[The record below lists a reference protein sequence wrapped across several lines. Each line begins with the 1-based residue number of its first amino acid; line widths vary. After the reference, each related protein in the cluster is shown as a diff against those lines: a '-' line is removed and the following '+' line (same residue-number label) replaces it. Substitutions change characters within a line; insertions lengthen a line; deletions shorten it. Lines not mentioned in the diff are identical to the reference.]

1 MTGMSVIDQICE
13 VLSKLPMDDAGRKQA
28 DELIAAAQSER
39 AEIVDA
45 LGRMHEAACHLANTG
60 SRNLLLFDLPSVE
73 AILKR
78 HELTPLP

>member
-1 MTGMSVIDQICE
+1 MTGMNALDQICE
-13 VLSKLPMDDAGRKQA
+13 VLAKLPMDDDGRKQA
-28 DELIAAAQSER
+28 DELIAAAQSEH

-45 LGRMHEAACHLANTG
+45 LRRMHEAACHLANTG

-78 HELTPLP
+78 NVS